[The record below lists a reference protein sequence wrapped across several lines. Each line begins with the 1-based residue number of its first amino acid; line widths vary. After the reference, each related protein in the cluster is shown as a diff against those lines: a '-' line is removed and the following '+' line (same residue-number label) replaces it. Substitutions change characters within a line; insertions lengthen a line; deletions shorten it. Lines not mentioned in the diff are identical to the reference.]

1 MILKTDMTANPVDGS
16 WITIGSFDGV
26 HLGHQSLIKKLVATA
41 RENKA
46 KAVVVTFWPHPSAY
60 FAKAQTPRA
69 LNTAEERR
77 ELLLDLKVDE
87 VVTLPFDRSIAEMTA
102 NEFLEFLKKEHG
114 MKGLII
120 GPNTTIGKG
129 RGGTPETLQQIT
141 AGLGVSLKVAEAV
154 ALPGEMVSS
163 SAIRKLLQENRISQ
177 ANQMLGR
184 PYRLS
189 GRVVHGEHRGS
200 GLGVPTANLQI
211 PVERLIPANG
221 VYVTRAVLEGKAYA
235 SVTNIGVRPTFE
247 NPLPSPRIE
256 PHILDMKD
264 QIYDRILALEFME
277 YLRPEIKF
285 NDPSELVA
293 QIQKDI
299 SATREFFQVR

>member
-1 MILKTDMTANPVDGS
+1 MTANLADGS

-26 HLGHQSLIKKLVATA
+26 HLGHQALIKKLIATA

-46 KAVVVTFWPHPSAY
+46 KAVVVTFWPHPAAY
-60 FAKAQTPRA
+60 FAKSQIPRA
-69 LNTAEERR
+69 LTTAEERR
-77 ELLLDLKVDE
+77 QLLLDLNVDE
-87 VVTLPFDRSIAEMTA
+87 VVTLPFDRTIAEMTA
-102 NEFLEFLKKEHG
+102 AEFLKFLKEKHG
-114 MKGLII
+114 MKGLMI
-120 GPNTTIGKG
+120 GPNTTIGKD

-141 AGLGVSLKVAEAV
+141 AGLGVALEVAEAITI
-154 ALPGEMVSS
+154 PGKMVSS
-163 SAIRKLLQENRISQ
+163 SAIRKMLQENKISQ

-221 VYVTRAVLEGKAYA
+221 VYVTRAIMDDKVYA

-264 QIYDRILALEFME
+264 QIYDRMLALEFME

-299 SATREFFQVR
+299 SATRDFFQVR